1 MPNIATLHPQVV
13 HFVIAL
19 GLLGIL
25 LRVISLLGRG
35 AWLNPAAATLLI
47 LAAGAGWVAQKS
59 GHDAHGPV
67 ERVPGARQAV
77 QDHEEWGD
85 RTRTIL
91 LVVGALEILGLLL
104 ASRAAGKVIRGVSAV
119 VGLAAGVCIYEAGE
133 HGGDL
138 VYNYAG
144 GIGLRSGSPE
154 DVRRLLVAGLYH
166 EARLARDSGR
176 AEEAAR
182 LTDQLLLEQP
192 DDPTVRFLAIESRLR
207 DRHDPQG
214 ALSDLAKMQIA
225 PDDPRL
231 ATRYGILM
239 AQALAAAGQT
249 DSARSVLT
257 ALARRF
263 PESQGVKAALDK
275 LK

>member
-1 MPNIATLHPQVV
+1 MPNIAALHPQVV

-19 GLLGIL
+19 GLLGVL

-47 LAAGAGWVAQKS
+47 LAAGAGVVAQQS
-59 GHDAHGPV
+59 GTDAHGPV
-67 ERVPGARQAV
+67 ERVPGAREAV
-77 QDHEEWGD
+77 QEHEEWGK
-85 RTRTIL
+85 RTRNVL
-91 LVVGALEILGLLL
+91 LAVGVLEVLGLLV
-104 ASRAAGKVIRGVSAV
+104 ATRGAGKVIRGASAL
-119 VGLAAGVCIYEAGE
+119 VGLGAAVCIYEAGD

-144 GIGLRSGSPE
+144 GIGLRSGDQG
-154 DVRRLLVAGLYH
+154 DVKRLLVAGLYH

-182 LTDQLLLEQP
+182 LTDQLLLLQP
-192 DDPTVRFLAIESRLR
+192 DDPTVRFLAIESKLR
-207 DRHDPQG
+207 DRKDPQG
-214 ALSDLAKMQIA
+214 ALNDLAQMQVA

-231 ATRYGILM
+231 ATRRGMLM
-239 AQALAAAGQT
+239 AQALQATGQT
-249 DSARSVLT
+249 DSARAVLT
-257 ALARRF
+257 ALAQKF
-263 PESQGVKAALDK
+263 PQSQAVKAALDK